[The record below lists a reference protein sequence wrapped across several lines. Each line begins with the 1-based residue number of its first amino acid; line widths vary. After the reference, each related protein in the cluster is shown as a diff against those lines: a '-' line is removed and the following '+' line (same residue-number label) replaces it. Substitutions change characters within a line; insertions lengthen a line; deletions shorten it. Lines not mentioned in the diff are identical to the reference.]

1 MLWSWSSRL
10 PANQSLPLS
19 TSILHFLITTIQLY
33 VCVCVYPCLYLC
45 MHGKSLKSCLTL
57 CNPMDLCPWD
67 SPGKNTGVSCHAL
80 LQGIFLAQGSNP
92 GLLTSPALAGG
103 FYIYAHVCMYVSF
116 YLCISVSLSLYLS
129 LYLSVC
135 LLNECNA
142 LIFPCLLSKDLPI
155 SAGQVSHLPN
165 LAQNS
170 PPL

>member
-1 MLWSWSSRL
+1 M
-10 PANQSLPLS
+10 
-19 TSILHFLITTIQLY
+19 
-33 VCVCVYPCLYLC
+33 CVCVFIPVCICVCTVSHLS
-45 MHGKSLKSCLTL
+45 HVWL

-67 SPGKNTGVSCHAL
+67 FPGKNTGVSCHAL

-170 PPL
+170 PPLWNLSGLKPDKLNVSKL